1 MAPSASVPSA
11 TYRLGLRTRLR
22 LVAVAVA
29 LAFVALAWIRANDR
43 MAAEQRRIGD
53 RAQDNAATITR
64 ALDAQIEQVE
74 TLLQSVA
81 YLVDVSA
88 APVHNDTILRA
99 IFRTAAAPYANVF
112 AADTLGR
119 NIGAALVASEG
130 REAMNLTI
138 RAYFADVRRSG
149 RFTAGAPVRSRA
161 LAGRPWI
168 MPFIAPIPP
177 NGTGAA
183 HGYVGATI
191 LVDSLE
197 AVRLA
202 RRLPEG
208 SVLTVLDEFGTVII
222 RTRDTDR
229 WLGRRYPTFSGQE
242 RLDQPTG
249 NDTIIVSAIDSTR
262 RLFGATEST
271 TTPWRVY
278 VGLPVDTIFA
288 PSRRQFAQDLAI
300 GLFAGLAIVLL
311 AYWVT
316 ARLLTPIESLTAD
329 ARAISEGDMARR
341 SAVSTPD
348 EVGDL
353 ARTFNRMADAVVER
367 NAALAASQDR
377 LREAQKLEA
386 LGSFAGG
393 IAHDFNNYLSSILG
407 HAELAL
413 EHLPEAHP
421 AREEIEAALASG
433 RRATDLTRQI
443 LVFSR
448 RQVSEPRL
456 LDPNEILR
464 GVRRLVDRLLGE
476 SIHVEYAFA
485 DGVGSVR
492 IDPGR
497 HEQVLRNLASHA
509 RDAMPQGGRCTLSVS
524 RVTLGDDAGVDLPA
538 GRYVCFA
545 ARDTG
550 IGIAPDVI
558 GRVFEPF
565 FTTKGRGSG
574 TGFGLAISY
583 GIIVQAGGGMTIE
596 STVGRGTTVRA
607 LLPELDAPADP
618 MTAVAAA
625 PPALP
630 HGHERILLVEDE
642 PAVAAVGQR
651 LLANAGYTVVT
662 ASNSDEALERLAE
675 QSFDL
680 LITDVIMPGRS
691 GAELAR
697 DVTRRYGPM
706 RILFVSGYAD
716 DDALV
721 EDIAAQQVVF
731 LGKPFT
737 RASLLGKVRE
747 VLDAGIA

>member
-1 MAPSASVPSA
+1 
-11 TYRLGLRTRLR
+11 
-22 LVAVAVA
+22 VAVAVA
-29 LAFVALAWIRANDR
+29 LAFVALAWVRATDR
-43 MAAEQRRIGD
+43 LAAERRRIGE

-64 ALDAQIEQVE
+64 ALDAQVLQVK

-81 YLVDVSA
+81 YLVDSDA
-88 APVHNDTILRA
+88 APSRNDTILRTV
-99 IFRTAAAPYANVF
+99 FLQTATPYANVF

-119 NIGAALVASEG
+119 NIGAARVAPEG
-130 REAMNLTI
+130 RGAMDLTI
-138 RAYFADVRRSG
+138 WEYFAEVRRTG
-149 RFTAGAPVRSRA
+149 QFTVGATVRSRA
-161 LAGRPWI
+161 LTDKPWI
-168 MPFIAPIPP
+168 MPFIAPIRERA
-177 NGTGAA
+177 GTVVR
-183 HGYVGATI
+183 GYVGATI
-191 LVDSLE
+191 MMDSLE
-197 AVRLA
+197 AVRMA

-222 RTRDTDR
+222 RTLDADR
-229 WLGRRYPTFSGQE
+229 WIGRKYPTFTEQGQ
-242 RLDQPTG
+242 RDQPTG
-249 NDTIIVSAIDSTR
+249 NETIIVSAIDSTH
-262 RLFGATEST
+262 RLFGSEQSA

-278 VGLPVDTIFA
+278 VGLPVDAIFA
-288 PSRRQFAQDLAI
+288 PSRRQFIQDLAI
-300 GLFAGLAIVLL
+300 GLFAGLTIVLI

-329 ARAISEGDMARR
+329 ARAISEGDMTRR
-341 SAVSTPD
+341 SRVATHD

-367 NAALAASQDR
+367 NTALAASQDR

-413 EHLPEAHP
+413 ERLPAEHP
-421 AREEIEAALASG
+421 VREEIEATLASG
-433 RRATDLTRQI
+433 RRAADLTRQI

-456 LDPNEILR
+456 LDPNDMLR
-464 GVRRLVDRLLGE
+464 GVARLVERLLGE
-476 SIHVEYAFA
+476 SITVEYTLA
-485 DGVGSVR
+485 DDVRSIR

-497 HEQVLRNLASHA
+497 LEQVLLNLASNA
-509 RDAMPQGGRCTLSVS
+509 RDAMPEGGRFSLSVS
-524 RVTLGDDAGVDLPA
+524 RVTLGPGAKDDLPP

-550 IGIAPDVI
+550 IGIPPEVI

-565 FTTKGRGSG
+565 FTTKKRGSG

-583 GIIVQAGGGMTIE
+583 GIIAQAGGGMTVE
-596 STVGRGTTVRA
+596 STLGRGTTVRA
-607 LLPELDAPADP
+607 FLPELDEPAEP
-618 MTAVAAA
+618 AVPVAES
-625 PPALP
+625 PALP
-630 HGHERILLVEDE
+630 LGQERILLVEDE

-651 LLANAGYTVVT
+651 LLSSAGYTVVT
-662 ASNSDEALERLAE
+662 ARNSDEALARLAE

-680 LITDVIMPGRS
+680 LITDVVMPGRS

-697 DVTRRYGPM
+697 EVTRRHGPT

-721 EDIAAQQVVF
+721 RDIAAQQVAF

-747 VLDAGIA
+747 VLDGSVP